1 MSTTSTPAPEPWGRP
16 GAAPFPEGGAGP
28 GSHHD
33 PPPGAPV
40 PQSPLH
46 QRLPLRRPGR
56 SLPAPDAGRRSG
68 RWFGGVAAGL
78 GAHLGA
84 DPLLIRLAFVLL
96 SVQTGIGPM
105 LYAVLWIFVP
115 AGDPW
120 AEAARS
126 ASALPA
132 DRARLA
138 PRQAGAAETAPR
150 AAGHPAGAG
159 GSPGGSGGGAWADR
173 LRAALRGDP
182 VSDSNRALQG
192 AVILLAAAILLAFW
206 RVGLLPRTGALL
218 PALVI
223 AMGAGLAWSQ
233 LDAVTSPGGP
243 RDRWA
248 LARLAA
254 GLVLAAAGILI
265 WLASDIPPRAMLTG
279 GLTGGALVLG
289 IATILAP
296 FWLRTSRDLAATR
309 TAEARAAERADIAA
323 HLHDSVLQ
331 TLTLIRKRADEP
343 ETVARL
349 ARSQERELRAWLY
362 TDRPEAGTSA
372 ADAFRDLAGEIEDL
386 HGVPVDVVCVG
397 DRTPDRDTEVIVA
410 ACREA
415 LSNAVRHGEPPVSL
429 YVEASE
435 SLIEAFVRDHGP
447 GFDPSDAPPD
457 RHGVRESIIGRMER
471 YGGTARIRRLA
482 NGTEVRLALP
492 AHAASRQTQEST
504 S

>member
-1 MSTTSTPAPEPWGRP
+1 MSTTSIPAPEPWGRP
-16 GAAPFPEGGAGP
+16 GAGPFPEAGARP

-33 PPPGAPV
+33 PPPGVPA
-40 PQSPLH
+40 PQSPLR
-46 QRLPLRRPGR
+46 QRLPLRRPDRR
-56 SLPAPDAGRRSG
+56 SPLAPDGGRRSG
-68 RWFGGVAAGL
+68 RWFVGVAAGV

-84 DPLLIRLAFVLL
+84 DPLLIRLVFVLL
-96 SVQTGIGPM
+96 SVQTGVGPL
-105 LYAVLWIFVP
+105 LYAALWIFVP

-120 AEAARS
+120 GEAARS
-126 ASALPA
+126 ASALPV
-132 DRARLA
+132 DRSRLA
-138 PRQAGAAETAPR
+138 PRQAAV
-150 AAGHPAGAG
+150 
-159 GSPGGSGGGAWADR
+159 PGGAPGDEHWAARAWRSLRGGAS
-173 LRAALRGDP
+173 GEG
-182 VSDSNRALQG
+182 NRALQG
-192 AVILLAAAILLAFW
+192 AVVLLAAALLLASW
-206 RVGLLPRTGALL
+206 RVELLPRTGSLL

-254 GLVLAAAGILI
+254 GLALAATGILM
-265 WLASDIPPRAMLTG
+265 WLASDIPPRAMLTA

-309 TAEARAAERADIAA
+309 SAEARAAERADIAA

-331 TLTLIRKRADEP
+331 TLTLIRKRAGEP

-362 TDRPEAGTSA
+362 TDRPEAGASV

-397 DRTPDRDTEVIVA
+397 DRAPDRDTEAIVA
-410 ACREA
+410 ASREA

-435 SLIEAFVRDHGP
+435 SLIEAFIRDHGP
-447 GFDPSDAPPD
+447 GFDPGAASPD

-471 YGGTARIRRLA
+471 YGGTARIRRLDK
-482 NGTEVRLALP
+482 GTEVRLALP
-492 AHAASRQTQEST
+492 THATSRANQESP